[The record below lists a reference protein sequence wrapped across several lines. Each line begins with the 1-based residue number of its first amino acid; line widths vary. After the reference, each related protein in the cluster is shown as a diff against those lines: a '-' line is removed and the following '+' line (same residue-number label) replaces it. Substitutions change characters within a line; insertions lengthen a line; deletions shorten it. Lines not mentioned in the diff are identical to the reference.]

1 MKKKLWVLLLAA
13 ALLLSGC
20 GREEV
25 PEPTAPP
32 LIEVEVPYEETTV
45 ELKYADTEL
54 TFRSLWTREDPC
66 ARVLTEAASIFEY
79 QTGAAVT
86 ILWPENNTAVQE
98 ELPQADMF
106 QLSWADFGAMP
117 AEELLDLTELA
128 ENAGYA
134 DQSHETLREQITQ
147 QCGYLGAVAQMPY
160 LGGIY
165 YSTDVF
171 TSCGIQT
178 IPATWEEFLA
188 VCEVLRAAGWQPLT
202 MDREDTLVAMELHLR
217 RSLGNEEMERL
228 MGKKGHWNTDLPAI
242 AALEQVRL
250 FVQEG
255 NMSTGSPADYPAGQ
269 NKIATS
275 NSAMMIGTNADCA
288 DVEEAALTDLNWGI
302 FPYPGST
309 GSGLYMTAD
318 VIAISPDC
326 ENPQAAFDFLM
337 LLVTGEFDQ
346 LRADLSE
353 GIPADPRNASPVAGA
368 MEAISQNQPETL
380 RYFGR
385 KQQDV
390 AWKLWSGWYRKAAQ
404 YASLLELSK

>member
-1 MKKKLWVLLLAA
+1 MKKTLWGLVLAA
-13 ALLLSGC
+13 ALLLTGC
-20 GREEV
+20 ATEEV
-25 PEPTAPP
+25 QETTAPLP
-32 LIEVEVPYEETTV
+32 IEVEVPYEETAV
-45 ELKYADTEL
+45 KLPYAETEL
-54 TFRSLWTREDPC
+54 TFRSIWTREDSC
-66 ARVLTEAASIFEY
+66 ARVLTEAAALFEH
-79 QTGAAVT
+79 QTGATVT
-86 ILWPENNTAVQE
+86 ILWPEYAAAQE
-98 ELPQADMF
+98 EQPQADLF
-106 QLSWADFGAMP
+106 QLSWADFAAMP

-128 ENAGYA
+128 EDAAYGEH
-134 DQSHETLREQITQ
+134 SHETLREQIVQ
-147 QCGYLGAVAQMPY
+147 QCGYLGAIAQTPY

-171 TSCGIQT
+171 ETYGIQE
-178 IPATWEEFLA
+178 IPQTWEEFLT
-188 VCEVLRAAGWQPLT
+188 VCEALRAAGWQPLT
-202 MDREDTLVAMELHLR
+202 MDREDALVAMELHLR

-228 MGKKGHWNTDLPAI
+228 MGKGRWNTDLPAI

-255 NMSTGSPADYPAGQ
+255 NMATGSPAEHPAGQ

-309 GSGLYMTAD
+309 GSGLYMSAD
-318 VIAISPDC
+318 VVAISSDC

-353 GIPADPRNASPVAGA
+353 GVPADPQNASPIAGA
-368 MEAISQNQPETL
+368 MEMLAVMEPEPL
-380 RYFGR
+380 RYFGK
-385 KQQDV
+385 KQLDAAV
-390 AWKLWSGWYRKAAQ
+390 KLWSGWYRKAAQ